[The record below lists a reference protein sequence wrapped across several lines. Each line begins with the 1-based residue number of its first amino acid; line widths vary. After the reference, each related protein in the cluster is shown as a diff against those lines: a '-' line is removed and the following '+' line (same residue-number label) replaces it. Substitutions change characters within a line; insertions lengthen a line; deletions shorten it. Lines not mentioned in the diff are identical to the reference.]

1 MKLRSFAL
9 ACVFAFA
16 AVPAVAAD
24 IPARMATK
32 APVMMPAFS
41 WTGLYI
47 GGNIGYGFGRTTGT
61 GNVPPGNYDIDGFVG
76 GGQIGAN
83 YQVGNWVFG
92 IEADYQ
98 GADIKGSGPTLAA
111 GIASNTELES
121 FGTVRG
127 RIGYAWDRWML
138 YGTGGYAFEGRT
150 TASFSPAVV
159 GSDRRSLDGW
169 AAGVGVEYAFAPN
182 WSAKLEYLHIDL
194 QDKPFFVNTLAGCAA
209 APNTCRVGAEVDTV
223 RVGVNYRFFGGG
235 GRW

>member
-1 MKLRSFAL
+1 MKLRSLTL
-9 ACVFAFA
+9 ACLVAFVA
-16 AVPAVAAD
+16 APAVAAD
-24 IPARMATK
+24 IPARMVTK
-32 APVMMPAFS
+32 APVMVPAFS

-61 GNVPPGNYDIDGFVG
+61 VNVPPGNFDIDGIFG

-92 IEADYQ
+92 VEADYQ
-98 GADIKGSGPTLAA
+98 AADISGTSATLAGVA
-111 GIASNTELES
+111 INTEVES

-150 TASFSPAVV
+150 TASLTPALV
-159 GSDRRSLDGW
+159 GSSRRSLDGW

-182 WSAKLEYLHIDL
+182 WSAKLEYLHVDL
-194 QDKPFFVNTLAGCAA
+194 DQKTFFPGVGGCAA
-209 APNTCRVGAEVDTV
+209 TPALCQAGIELDTV
-223 RVGVNYRFFGGG
+223 RVGVNYRFWGGSA
-235 GRW
+235 RW